1 MSPTSIKDGR
11 LLYHQTELKNLQSIL
26 ETGLLSRAMLT
37 SQNLPFRDVADPQI
51 IEGRVVEGWDN

>member
-26 ETGLLSRAMLT
+26 ETGLLSRAMPHLKT
-37 SQNLPFRDVADPQI
+37 CHL
-51 IEGRVVEGWDN
+51 EM